1 MSLKETLT
9 RVHQGV
15 HYNIVYNVEK
25 RKQPSYSSL
34 SNSRISC
41 NVLDDVE
48 YHAAITKSK
57 VQPQINSP

>member
-9 RVHQGV
+9 QGHQDV

-25 RKQPSYSSL
+25 KKQPSYSSL

-48 YHAAITKSK
+48 YHATVTKSK
-57 VQPQINSP
+57 VLPKINSP